1 MVYEDVEVCVSDPL
15 PDAIV
20 SLPNMH
26 GEVTPDRA
34 CDCRLDG
41 ERVPLCTTPGEVT
54 VVANSSASDPEERE
68 EATPLVLDDG
78 SPPSIAAKAALFE
91 VPPLLEV
98 SPKRAVPA
106 LSSVD
111 ISPFGETQTTTLF
124 FSFTAFRSRSKV
136 RLITCEIPD
145 FFWRLLG
152 SFTPVYVTFLEDAS
166 LPLQPRPT
174 TRATATLGFM

>member
-1 MVYEDVEVCVSDPL
+1 MVYEDAEVCVSDPL

-20 SLPNMH
+20 SFPNMR

-111 ISPFGETQTTTLF
+111 ISPFGETQTTT
-124 FSFTAFRSRSKV
+124 FSF
-136 RLITCEIPD
+136 
-145 FFWRLLG
+145 LL
-152 SFTPVYVTFLEDAS
+152 
-166 LPLQPRPT
+166 PRFAPG
-174 TRATATLGFM
+174 AKYG

>member
-1 MVYEDVEVCVSDPL
+1 MVYEDTDVCVSDPL

-20 SLPNMH
+20 SFPNMR

-34 CDCRLDG
+34 WDCRLDG
-41 ERVPLCTTPGEVT
+41 ERVPLCTTLGEVT
-54 VVANSSASDPEERE
+54 VVANSSASDPEEKD

-111 ISPFGETQTTTLF
+111 ISPFGETQTTT
-124 FSFTAFRSRSKV
+124 FSF
-136 RLITCEIPD
+136 
-145 FFWRLLG
+145 LL
-152 SFTPVYVTFLEDAS
+152 
-166 LPLQPRPT
+166 PRFAPG
-174 TRATATLGFM
+174 AKYG